1 MSNQKYFIWIDEE
14 KFLNN
19 ENIIKKLDSF
29 NIRYDI
35 ENNFEDGL
43 KKIKQFEFQSIKII
57 IRDSLYKDFILK
69 FSENL
74 KDYSLIPKILIY
86 SNDKE
91 SFIKKNYDINYMFNN
106 SFYNYYG
113 IQNSFEEVKS
123 IILENKKII
132 KPNNKIL
139 LNNDEN
145 IFTFEYIDSIEK
157 LYLPMYFQT
166 LIKPSSTDNYNEFT
180 KFLLREY
187 SSNKEIKEL
196 INLLIPL
203 DYIPNEILCK
213 YYSKIYTFESDFYK
227 NLNLSLLKN
236 DNEKYLPY
244 IKMMYEGI
252 KLNVFESYNKTL
264 YRGSKLKKDEIEQ
277 IYNIFREEK
286 KQDLPHGI
294 VFSKCFLSFT
304 KEKDNALEFLE
315 HEKKNQYDIDNKS
328 DYNLVFF
335 ELETDSNFKKELSTH
350 ADIENFSDYD
360 EKEVLFFPFSCFE
373 IKSINEN
380 NSNFFDYKIIL
391 NYLGKYEN
399 KIEEIKKNGKIN
411 ENILPI
417 TKFQSKFLQSFIVP
431 SKEIKNINPIKL
443 LNKVDEYKKEYK
455 ENKKKNLNIIQIS
468 QKKNNCII
476 CIFQINENDL
486 NKPIRILSC
495 YEEYL
500 KNNQKLDETEDEIK
514 LKNQLEIENCEIFIK
529 KNYNEEYKLIDFSYT
544 YEFKNIGEY
553 IIKFK
558 YLNPLNNI
566 NYLFTDCKNLI
577 SIDLS
582 SFDSENVY
590 NMGKMFY
597 MCLNLKN
604 INFSNFNTEKVID
617 MSHLFCGC
625 KSLEN
630 LNLSSFNT
638 KNVQTMKYMFFN
650 CEKIKYLDL
659 SNFRND
665 SLTEKKMNFIFW
677 ECKGL
682 KELNISGFYSERIFG
697 KELKN
702 LKCKIIKNKN

>member
-264 YRGSKLKKDEIEQ
+264 YRGSKLKKYEIDQ
-277 IYNIFREEK
+277 IYDIFREEK

-443 LNKVDEYKKEYK
+443 LKKVDEYKKEYK

>member
-43 KKIKQFEFQSIKII
+43 KKINQFEFQSIKII

-264 YRGSKLKKDEIEQ
+264 YRGSKLKKYEIDQ
-277 IYNIFREEK
+277 IYDIFREEK

-315 HEKKNQYDIDNKS
+315 HEKKNQYDIDNNS

>member
-264 YRGSKLKKDEIEQ
+264 YRGSKLKKYEIEQ

-315 HEKKNQYDIDNKS
+315 HEKKNQYDIDNNS

-443 LNKVDEYKKEYK
+443 LKKVDEYKKEYK

>member
-264 YRGSKLKKDEIEQ
+264 YRGSKLKKYEIDQ
-277 IYNIFREEK
+277 IYDIFREEK

-315 HEKKNQYDIDNKS
+315 HEKKNQYDIDNNS

-350 ADIENFSDYD
+350 ADIEIFSDYD

-373 IKSINEN
+373 IKSINKN

-443 LNKVDEYKKEYK
+443 LKKVDEYKKEYK

>member
-264 YRGSKLKKDEIEQ
+264 YRGSKLKKDEIDQ

-443 LNKVDEYKKEYK
+443 LKKVDEYKKEYK

>member
-264 YRGSKLKKDEIEQ
+264 YRGSKLKKYEIDQ

-315 HEKKNQYDIDNKS
+315 HEKKNQYDIDNES

-443 LNKVDEYKKEYK
+443 LKKVDEYKKEYK

>member
-74 KDYSLIPKILIY
+74 KDYSLIPKIIIY
-86 SNDKE
+86 TNDKK

-264 YRGSKLKKDEIEQ
+264 YRGSKLKKYEIDQ

>member
-264 YRGSKLKKDEIEQ
+264 YRGSKLKKDEIDQ

-373 IKSINEN
+373 IKSINKN

>member
-264 YRGSKLKKDEIEQ
+264 YRGSKLKKYEIEQ

-315 HEKKNQYDIDNKS
+315 HEKKNQYDIDNNS

>member
-264 YRGSKLKKDEIEQ
+264 YRGSKLKKYEIDQ
-277 IYNIFREEK
+277 IYNIFHKEK

-443 LNKVDEYKKEYK
+443 LKKVDEYKKEYK

>member
-264 YRGSKLKKDEIEQ
+264 YRGSKLKKYEIDQ
-277 IYNIFREEK
+277 IYDIFREEK

-315 HEKKNQYDIDNKS
+315 HEKKNQYDIDNNS

-566 NYLFTDCKNLI
+566 NYLFTDCKKLI

>member
-264 YRGSKLKKDEIEQ
+264 YRGSKLKKYEIDQ
-277 IYNIFREEK
+277 IYDIFREEK

-315 HEKKNQYDIDNKS
+315 HEKKNQYDIDNNS

>member
-264 YRGSKLKKDEIEQ
+264 YRGSKLKKYEIEQ

-399 KIEEIKKNGKIN
+399 KIEEIKK
-411 ENILPI
+411 
-417 TKFQSKFLQSFIVP
+417 
-431 SKEIKNINPIKL
+431 
-443 LNKVDEYKKEYK
+443 
-455 ENKKKNLNIIQIS
+455 
-468 QKKNNCII
+468 
-476 CIFQINENDL
+476 
-486 NKPIRILSC
+486 
-495 YEEYL
+495 
-500 KNNQKLDETEDEIK
+500 
-514 LKNQLEIENCEIFIK
+514 
-529 KNYNEEYKLIDFSYT
+529 
-544 YEFKNIGEY
+544 
-553 IIKFK
+553 
-558 YLNPLNNI
+558 
-566 NYLFTDCKNLI
+566 
-577 SIDLS
+577 
-582 SFDSENVY
+582 
-590 NMGKMFY
+590 
-597 MCLNLKN
+597 
-604 INFSNFNTEKVID
+604 
-617 MSHLFCGC
+617 
-625 KSLEN
+625 
-630 LNLSSFNT
+630 
-638 KNVQTMKYMFFN
+638 
-650 CEKIKYLDL
+650 
-659 SNFRND
+659 
-665 SLTEKKMNFIFW
+665 W
-677 ECKGL
+677 
-682 KELNISGFYSERIFG
+682 
-697 KELKN
+697 
-702 LKCKIIKNKN
+702 KNK

>member
-132 KPNNKIL
+132 KPNNKTL

-157 LYLPMYFQT
+157 LYLPIYFQT
-166 LIKPSSTDNYNEFT
+166 LIKPSSSDNYNEFT

-264 YRGSKLKKDEIEQ
+264 YRGSKLKKNEIDQ

-443 LNKVDEYKKEYK
+443 LKKVDEYKKEYK